1 MFDWQAEL
9 PRPALPVSFAPP
21 VSTAARAVSTPSAV
35 APPVS
40 FAQAL
45 TGSTKSAS
53 NDNLPQPLIRGEQVS
68 IKIIQDVYEKGTAV
82 CKHNLRG
89 RLLFNKG
96 DKPYTKKDIQT
107 QLLKV
112 WKTTA
117 TWSMTLLGRGYY
129 EFFFANE
136 NDKRNVWAA
145 GTVNLKPGFLWLF
158 EWTKD
163 FNMHN
168 QRNTHA

>member
-1 MFDWQAEL
+1 MFDWHAEL
-9 PRPALPVSFAPP
+9 SRPAPLP
-21 VSTAARAVSTPSAV
+21 TAARAATIPSVV
-35 APPVS
+35 ALLVS

-45 TGSTKSAS
+45 TGSTKTAS

-68 IKIIQDVYEKGTAV
+68 VKITEEVYEKGTAV

-89 RLLFNKG
+89 RLILNKG

-107 QLLKV
+107 KLQKV

-117 TWSMTLLGRGYY
+117 NWSMTSLGRGYY
-129 EFFFANE
+129 EFFFATE
-136 NDKRNVWAA
+136 NDKGNVWVA
-145 GTVNLKPGFLWLF
+145 GTVNLKPGVLRLF
-158 EWTKD
+158 EWAKD

-168 QRNTHA
+168 QRNSHAQVWI